1 MNSRIVTLLVI
12 NYGSKRLNVNIN
24 IRNGCINL
32 TDSFLI
38 LHLLKTKITM
48 AFAHKYFVMF
58 LLLSIVTQGNVIES
72 LKAFCIY
79 LRNFMRLVHIC
90 ILNIQ
95 SSSWDN
101 ISIFFHIHIELQN

>member
-101 ISIFFHIHIELQN
+101 ISIFFIYI